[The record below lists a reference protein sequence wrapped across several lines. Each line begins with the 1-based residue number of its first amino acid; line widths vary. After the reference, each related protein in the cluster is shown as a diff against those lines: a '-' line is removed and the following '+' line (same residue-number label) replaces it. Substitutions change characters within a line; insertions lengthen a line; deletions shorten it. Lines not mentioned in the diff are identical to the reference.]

1 MATNSTITSVT
12 QYADEYKAQAEAI
25 AKKAQALYDA
35 GSLGQ
40 VAGFT
45 GAQTQGQAA
54 GLAAGQAQIGLE
66 GQLAGM
72 AGKTD
77 LSGMRQN
84 AQNDALQALGLNSA
98 AAGRMGGLGGSRQFV
113 NNQSIANDLAGR
125 FGEIDLQRQQMDLT
139 STQAALQAQGTGA
152 GQIAQIGQAQQ
163 QQQQNVLD
171 APYTGLTQLGEMF
184 TNIAAKETSTE
195 SDQGGK

>member
-1 MATNSTITSVT
+1 MANSTMTSIT
-12 QYADEYKAQAEAI
+12 QYADPYAAQA
-25 AKKAQALYDA
+25 KKILEDAQNLYDT

-72 AGKTD
+72 AGTTN
-77 LSGMRQN
+77 LSGMRQA
-84 AQNDALQALGLNSA
+84 AQNQALQALGLNSA
-98 AAGRMGGLGGSRQFV
+98 AAGRVGGLGGSRQFV
-113 NNQSIANDLAGR
+113 NNQSIANDLAAK
-125 FGEIDLQRQQMDLT
+125 FGQIDMQRQQMDFAN
-139 STQAALQAQGTGA
+139 TQGALQAQGTGA
-152 GQIAQIGQAQQ
+152 AQTAQIGQAQQ
-163 QQQQNVLD
+163 QQAQNVLD

-184 TNIAAKETSTE
+184 SNIAAKKTSTE

>member
-1 MATNSTITSVT
+1 MANSTMTSITG
-12 QYADEYKAQAEAI
+12 YADPYASQAEQLLED
-25 AKKAQALYDA
+25 AQNLYNT
-35 GSLGQ
+35 GQLGQ

-45 GAQTQGQAA
+45 DAQTQGQAA
-54 GLAAGQAQIGLE
+54 GIAAGQAQIGLE

-77 LSGMRQN
+77 LSGMREN
-84 AQNDALQALGLNSA
+84 AQNEALQALGLNAA

-184 TNIAAKETSTE
+184 TNIAAKKTSTE

>member
-1 MATNSTITSVT
+1 MANSTMTSITS
-12 QYADEYKAQAEAI
+12 YADDYKGQ
-25 AKKAQALYDA
+25 AKKILDDAQNLYDT
-35 GSLGQ
+35 GQLGN

-45 GAQTQGQAA
+45 QAQTDAQAA

-84 AQNDALQALGLNSA
+84 AQNEALQALGLNSA

-113 NNQSIANDLAGR
+113 NQQSIANDLAGK
-125 FGEIDLQRQQMDLT
+125 FGQIDMQRQQMDVAN
-139 STQAALQAQGTGA
+139 TQAALQAQGTGA
-152 GQIAQIGQAQQ
+152 GQMAQIGQAQQ
-163 QQQQNVLD
+163 QQQQNVND
-171 APYTGLTQLGEMF
+171 AGYTGLTHW
-184 TNIAAKETSTE
+184 
-195 SDQGGK
+195 

>member
-1 MATNSTITSVT
+1 MANSTMTST
-12 QYADEYKAQAEAI
+12 TGYADHYADQ
-25 AKKAQALYDA
+25 AKKLLEDAQNLYNT
-35 GSLGQ
+35 GQLGQ

-54 GLAAGQAQIGLE
+54 GIAAGQAQIGLE

-84 AQNDALQALGLNSA
+84 AQNEALQALGLNAA

-113 NNQSIANDLAGR
+113 NNQSIANDLAGK
-125 FGEIDLQRQQMDLT
+125 FGQIDLQRQQMDYTNTLG
-139 STQAALQAQGTGA
+139 ALQAQGTGA

-184 TNIAAKETSTE
+184 SNIAAKQTATE
-195 SDQGGK
+195 SDKGGK

>member
-1 MATNSTITSVT
+1 MTSITS
-12 QYADEYKAQAEAI
+12 YADDYKGQ
-25 AKKAQALYDA
+25 AKKILDDAQNLYDT
-35 GSLGQ
+35 GQLGN
-40 VAGFT
+40 VAGFNQ
-45 GAQTQGQAA
+45 AQTDSQTA

-84 AQNDALQALGLNSA
+84 AKNEALQALGLNSA

-113 NNQSIANDLAGR
+113 NNQSIANDLAGK
-125 FGEIDLQRQQMDLT
+125 FGQIDLQRQQMDFT
-139 STQAALQAQGTGA
+139 NTQGALQAQGTGA
-152 GQIAQIGQAQQ
+152 GQMAQIGQAQQ

-184 TNIAAKETSTE
+184 SNIAAKKTSTE

>member
-1 MATNSTITSVT
+1 MANSTMTSVT
-12 QYADEYKAQAEAI
+12 SYADDYKDQ
-25 AKKAQALYDA
+25 AKKILEQAQNLYDA

-45 GAQTQGQAA
+45 DAQTQGQAA
-54 GLAAGQAQIGLE
+54 GIAAGQAQIGLE

-72 AGKTD
+72 AGQTD
-77 LSGMRQN
+77 LSGMRQQAKN
-84 AQNDALQALGLNSA
+84 EALQALGLNAA
-98 AAGRMGGLGGSRQFV
+98 AAGRMGGLGGSRQFI
-113 NNQSIANDLAGR
+113 NNQSIANDLAAS
-125 FGEIDLQRQQMDLT
+125 FGQIDMQRQQMDLAN
-139 STQAALQAQGTGA
+139 TQAALAAQGTGA
-152 GQIAQIGQAQQ
+152 AQMAQIGQAQQ

-184 TNIAAKETSTE
+184 TNIAAKKTRTE

>member
-1 MATNSTITSVT
+1 MANSTMTSIT
-12 QYADEYKAQAEAI
+12 QYASPYAAQA
-25 AKKAQALYDA
+25 KKILEDAQNLYDA
-35 GSLGQ
+35 GQLGQ

-45 GAQTQGQAA
+45 DAQTQGQAA

-72 AGKTD
+72 AGQTD
-77 LSGMRQN
+77 LSGMRQA
-84 AQNDALQALGLNSA
+84 AQQEALQALGLNAA

-113 NNQSIANDLAGR
+113 NQQSIANDLAAK
-125 FGEIDLQRQQMDLT
+125 FGQIDMQRQQMDFAN
-139 STQAALQAQGTGA
+139 TQAALQAQGMGA
-152 GQIAQIGQAQQ
+152 GQMAQIGQAQQ
-163 QQQQNVLD
+163 QQAQNVLD

-184 TNIAAKETSTE
+184 SNIAAKQTRTE

>member
-1 MATNSTITSVT
+1 MGNSTMTST
-12 QYADEYKAQAEAI
+12 TSYAPEYAGQ
-25 AKKAQALYDA
+25 AKKILDDAQNLYDT
-35 GSLGQ
+35 GQLGN

-45 GAQTQGQAA
+45 DAQTQGQTA

-77 LSGMRQN
+77 LSGMRQGAKN
-84 AQNDALQALGLNSA
+84 EALQALGLNSA

-113 NNQSIANDLAGR
+113 NQQSIANDLAGK
-125 FGEIDLQRQQMDLT
+125 FGQIDMQRQQMDFAN
-139 STQAALQAQGTGA
+139 TQGALQAQGTGA

-163 QQQQNVLD
+163 QQQQNVND

-184 TNIAAKETSTE
+184 SNIAAKKTNTE

>member
-1 MATNSTITSVT
+1 MANSTMTST
-12 QYADEYKAQAEAI
+12 TGYADPYADQ
-25 AKKAQALYDA
+25 AKKLLEDAQNLYNT
-35 GSLGQ
+35 GQLGQ

-45 GAQTQGQAA
+45 DAQTQAQTA
-54 GLAAGQAQIGLE
+54 GIAAGQAQIGLE

-72 AGKTD
+72 AGQTD
-77 LSGMRQN
+77 LSGMRQA
-84 AQNDALQALGLNSA
+84 AQNEALQALGLNSA

-184 TNIAAKETSTE
+184 TNIAAKKTSTE